1 MHQEHR
7 HINTQTQQQKKQYLG
22 QTTSPDLTTP
32 AVIASSSAIKM
43 IRKRPDLTEVIRN
56 LRFNGRN
63 DVADLITKL
72 SGTIESTE
80 VDSVSSVNVSGTGTG
95 SDLQVGSRSGSR
107 RKKFAYLYVNSTK
120 ASMDD
125 QSRML
130 HGFIQTLKARSKSRK
145 AVAELIR
152 STELIPIT
160 LPKNVVVLAMRLPL
174 EVYNGSVIPKQIRN
188 HSFMKVYLRKPRSD
202 TQHLASAKT
211 IPIQTT

>member
-32 AVIASSSAIKM
+32 AVIASSAIKM

-72 SGTIESTE
+72 SGSIESTE
-80 VDSVSSVNVSGTGTG
+80 ADSVFSVNVSGTG
-95 SDLQVGSRSGSR
+95 SDLQVGSGSGR
-107 RKKFAYLYVNSTK
+107 RKKFAYLY
-120 ASMDD
+120 
-125 QSRML
+125 
-130 HGFIQTLKARSKSRK
+130 GKSRK

-211 IPIQTT
+211 IPTQTT

>member
-1 MHQEHR
+1 
-7 HINTQTQQQKKQYLG
+7 
-22 QTTSPDLTTP
+22 
-32 AVIASSSAIKM
+32 M

-80 VDSVSSVNVSGTGTG
+80 ADSVFSVNVSGTG
-95 SDLQVGSRSGSR
+95 SDLQVGSGSGR

-120 ASMDD
+120 ASVDD

-211 IPIQTT
+211 IPTQTT